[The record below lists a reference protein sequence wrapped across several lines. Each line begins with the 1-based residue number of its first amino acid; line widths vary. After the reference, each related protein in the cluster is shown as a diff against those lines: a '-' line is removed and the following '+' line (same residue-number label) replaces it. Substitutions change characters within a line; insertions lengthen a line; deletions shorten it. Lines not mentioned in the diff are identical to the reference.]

1 MAAVKRS
8 ITLPPYETERK
19 CVGAIHAHTHT
30 HLNVAT
36 SDTTFLFRPRQLLG
50 LPDLEDDSF
59 EHYHADMEGEP
70 GPDHQQMGVSQQ

>member
-1 MAAVKRS
+1 MQRRKHYSHLWVGGCYQFESKAS
-8 ITLPPYETERK
+8 QMCCCLSLLP
-19 CVGAIHAHTHT
+19 
-30 HLNVAT
+30 
-36 SDTTFLFRPRQLLG
+36 SQLLG